1 MRLTLK
7 RLASLIGL
15 VIVAWLTIV
24 FGLFAIFRLI
34 FEFTLSS
41 ASEFPMGVV
50 GVLRV
55 LLGVAVGFAWLLI
68 WQKLASV
75 YLWRNLKR
83 HR

>member
-1 MRLTLK
+1 MRLTLR

-41 ASEFPMGVV
+41 ATELPTGVV

-55 LLGVAVGFAWLLI
+55 LLSVAVGFAWLFI

-75 YLWRNLKR
+75 YLWRNLR